1 MITGPVLLVA
11 FLGGLLP
18 ALLWLVFWQLEDH
31 CDPEPKKLIF
41 FSFIAGMAVV
51 PLVFPFQ
58 SVVLKMTDAL
68 SLSPIIMLLLWAAI
82 EELFKFGVA
91 WIVILRNRAVDE
103 PIDAI
108 IYMLTVALGFAA
120 LENTLFLLGPLA
132 SGDTVASLLSGNV
145 RFIGATLLHT
155 LASATVGIAL
165 ALSFYRSSSVRAKY
179 LTGGL
184 IVAVVLHTLFNFLL
198 LEQGGAGFSVFLFV
212 WIGVVIVLLFFERL
226 KRPAR
231 DYC

>member
-1 MITGPVLLVA
+1 MITAPVIFVA

-31 CDPEPKKLIF
+31 CDPEPKKLIAL
-41 FSFIAGMAVV
+41 SFLAGMVVV
-51 PLVFPFQ
+51 PLVLPFQ
-58 SVVLKMTDAL
+58 SIVQQYASGIPM
-68 SLSPIIMLLLWAAI
+68 IFLWALI
-82 EELFKFGVA
+82 EEVFKFTAA

-108 IYMLTVALGFAA
+108 IYMLTVALGFSA
-120 LENTLFLLGPLA
+120 LENTLFLLGPL
-132 SGDTVASLLSGNV
+132 SDGNTMGSV
-145 RFIGATLLHT
+145 LAGSQRFIGATLLHT

-165 ALSFYRSSSVRAKY
+165 ALAFYRSTRARNIY
-179 LTGGL
+179 LVGGL
-184 IVAVVLHTLFNFLL
+184 LLAIILHTLFNYLIL
-198 LEQGGAGFSVFLFV
+198 MAGGSAFISFLFV
-212 WIGVVIVLLFFERL
+212 WAGIVVILLFFEKL

>member
-51 PLVFPFQ
+51 PLVLPFQ

>member
-1 MITGPVLLVA
+1 MITAPVLLIA

-31 CDPEPKKLIF
+31 CDPEPKKLIAL
-41 FSFIAGMAVV
+41 SFLAGMLMV
-51 PLVFPFQ
+51 PLVLPFQ
-58 SVVLKMTDAL
+58 SIVQQITVTYAL
-68 SLSPIIMLLLWAAI
+68 PQVFMLFLWATI
-82 EELFKFGVA
+82 EELFKFGAA

-132 SGDTVASLLSGNV
+132 HGDTVGGLLSGNI

-155 LASATVGIAL
+155 LASATIGISL
-165 ALSFYRSSSVRAKY
+165 ALSFYRSSKMRTRY
-179 LTGGL
+179 LTGGISL
-184 IVAVVLHTLFNFLL
+184 AIILHTLFNYLL
-198 LEQGGAGFSVFLFV
+198 LTEGGAGFSVFLYV
-212 WIGVVIVLLFFERL
+212 WIGIIVVLLFFERL